1 MLTIAIDG
9 PSGSGK
15 SSVSKEVARRLGLA
29 YLDTGAMYRAA
40 TLWARQAVGD
50 LTDAARVTD
59 AVAEM
64 PLEMDLDPDSPTVHL
79 DGEDVTD
86 AIRTT
91 EVSTEVSKVATNL
104 EVREILRS
112 MQREAIAAAE
122 DIVAEGRDI
131 TTVVA
136 PDADVRVLLTAS
148 EEVRLRRRSLDVHG
162 EATDETIEATKDQ
175 VLRRDADDSS
185 VMEFHVAA
193 DGVVT
198 VDSSDLDFEQTVQA
212 VLAVVEQVTARHADV
227 EVAAVEDTDD
237 EHGDVEHGD
246 VEHADDE
253 VINDEEARERALR
266 AGLADFELDAVDVAL
281 LSGDWDGEDAQE
293 GAGPL
298 PVLAIIGRPNV
309 GKSTLVNRVIGRR
322 EAVVEDK
329 PGVTR
334 DRVTYPAEW
343 AGRDF
348 YVVDTGGW
356 EVDVAGIESKVAD
369 QAEVAIALADAVL
382 FVVDATV
389 GATATDERVV
399 ELLRRSGKPV
409 VLAANKVDGPSAE
422 ADAAY
427 LWSLGLGEPHPVSA
441 LHGRGVGDLLDA
453 AMAVLPEVSEH
464 GELRP
469 QGPRRVALVGRPN
482 VGKSSLLNKL
492 AGSERVVVDEMAGT
506 TRDPVDELVTIK
518 GVPYWFVDTA
528 GIRRRVHQ
536 TSGADFYAS
545 LRTAAAIEKAE
556 VAVVLV
562 DASEPLTE
570 QDTRV
575 LQQVVDSGRALV
587 IAYNKWDLMDED
599 RRPFLEREIEK
610 DLVQLTWAPRVNVSA
625 RTGWHTDRLTRAIE
639 TALSSW
645 DTRIPTGRLNAFLG
659 ELVAA
664 HPHPLRGG
672 KQPRVLFATQASTRP
687 PRFVIFAT
695 GFLEPPYRRFI
706 ERRLRE
712 TFGFEGT
719 PIEISVRVR
728 EKRKR

>member
-1 MLTIAIDG
+1 MVRMATPDDYTAAD
-9 PSGSGK
+9 
-15 SSVSKEVARRLGLA
+15 EDLA
-29 YLDTGAMYRAA
+29 AGEP
-40 TLWARQAVGD
+40 V
-50 LTDAARVTD
+50 VTD
-59 AVAEM
+59 A
-64 PLEMDLDPDSPTVHL
+64 PLE
-79 DGEDVTD
+79 
-86 AIRTT
+86 
-91 EVSTEVSKVATNL
+91 
-104 EVREILRS
+104 
-112 MQREAIAAAE
+112 AA
-122 DIVAEGRDI
+122 G
-131 TTVVA
+131 
-136 PDADVRVLLTAS
+136 
-148 EEVRLRRRSLDVHG
+148 
-162 EATDETIEATKDQ
+162 
-175 VLRRDADDSS
+175 DD
-185 VMEFHVAA
+185 
-193 DGVVT
+193 
-198 VDSSDLDFEQTVQA
+198 
-212 VLAVVEQVTARHADV
+212 
-227 EVAAVEDTDD
+227 
-237 EHGDVEHGD
+237 
-246 VEHADDE
+246 
-253 VINDEEARERALR
+253 EARERALR
-266 AGLADFELDAVDVAL
+266 AGLEEFELDEADRAL
-281 LSGDWDGEDAQE
+281 LDGDWDAGEEAPGE
-293 GAGPL
+293 APL

-309 GKSTLVNRVIGRR
+309 GKSTLVNRVLGRR

-334 DRVTYPAEW
+334 DRVSYPAEW

-348 YVVDTGGW
+348 MLVDTGGW
-356 EVDVAGIESKVAD
+356 EVDVAGIESKVAV
-369 QAEVAIALADAVL
+369 QAEVAIALADAVV

-409 VLAANKVDGPSAE
+409 VLAANKVDGPSGE

-427 LWSLGLGEPHPVSA
+427 LWSLGLGEPHPISA

-453 AMAVLPEVSEH
+453 AMAVLPETSAH

-469 QGPRRVALVGRPN
+469 TGPRRVALVGRPN

-492 AGSERVVVDEMAGT
+492 AGAERVVVDELAGT
-506 TRDPVDELVTIK
+506 TRDPVDELVEIK

-545 LRTAAAIEKAE
+545 LRTQAAIEKAE
-556 VAVVLV
+556 VAVVLL

-575 LQQVVDSGRALV
+575 LQQVVDAGRALV

-599 RRPFLEREIEK
+599 RRPYLEREFEK
-610 DLVQLTWAPRVNVSA
+610 ELVQLQWAPRINVSA
-625 RTGWHTDRLTRAIE
+625 RTGWHTDRLVRALE
-639 TALSSW
+639 TALDSW

-672 KQPRVLFATQASTRP
+672 KQPRILFATQASTRP
-687 PRFVIFAT
+687 PRFVVFAT
-695 GFLEPPYRRFI
+695 GFIEAQYRRFI

-728 EKRKR
+728 EKRRR